1 MTFSAVIVAAGASL
15 RAGPGE
21 PKPWRDLGGRPVLAW
36 SAHALSAAGARRLVV
51 VTTADRKEAALSLL
65 AGLPGLEVVEGGP
78 ARSLSVR
85 AGLAALDGPPDE
97 PVLVHDAAR
106 PFLGAEVIGR
116 VLEALAGADGAIAA
130 LPVADSLKRGGP
142 AGDPQIEAAVDREG
156 LWRAQTPQAF
166 RRAALLAA
174 FAAWTGPEPTDEAA
188 VMAAAGARIA
198 LVPGDPRLFKLT
210 WPEDFDMAE
219 ALARPPAPS
228 PREVRMGQGIDAH
241 RWGPGD
247 GVWLCGVR
255 IPHDAALIGHSDAD
269 AGLHALTDALLG
281 ALGEGDIGQHFPP
294 SDPRWKGEPSATF
307 LAHAGGRVTARGGRI
322 LSLDLTLV
330 CEQPRIGPHRE
341 AMRRSVADILGL
353 DVARVS
359 VKATTTEGMGYTG
372 RQEGL
377 LAQAVA
383 AVELPSD

>member
-1 MTFSAVIVAAGASL
+1 MSFSAVIVAAGASL
-15 RAGPGE
+15 RAGPGA

-36 SAHALSAAGARRLVV
+36 SARALSGAGARRLVV
-51 VTTADRKEAALSLL
+51 VTTADRTEAARALL
-65 AGLPGLEVVEGGP
+65 DGLPGLVVVEGG
-78 ARSLSVR
+78 ATRALSVR
-85 AGLAALDGPPDE
+85 AGLAAIDGSPDE

-106 PFLGAEVIGR
+106 PFLDAAVVAR
-116 VLEALAGADGAIAA
+116 VLSALGTADGAIAA
-130 LPVADSLKRGGP
+130 LPVPDSLKRGGSEID
-142 AGDPQIEAAVDREG
+142 GSVDRQG

-166 RRAALLAA
+166 PRAALLAA
-174 FAAWTGPEPTDEAA
+174 FAAWSGAEPTDEAA
-188 VMAAAGARIA
+188 VMEAAGARIA

-219 ALARPPAPS
+219 SLARPA
-228 PREVRMGQGIDAH
+228 REVRMGQGIDAH

-255 IPHDAALIGHSDAD
+255 IPHDASLVGHSDAD

-281 ALGEGDIGQHFPP
+281 AIGEGDIGQHFPP
-294 SDPRWKGEPSATF
+294 TDSRWKGEPSATF
-307 LAHAGGRVTARGGRI
+307 LAHAGALVIARGGRI

-330 CEQPRIGPHRE
+330 CERPKVAPHRE
-341 AMRRSVADILGL
+341 AMRQAVAGILAI
-353 DVARVS
+353 DVSRVS
-359 VKATTTEGMGYTG
+359 IKATTTEGMGFTG

-383 AVELPSD
+383 AVELPAP

>member
-15 RAGPGE
+15 RAGPGA
-21 PKPWRDLGGRPVLAW
+21 PKPWRDLGGRPVLDW
-36 SAHALSAAGARRLVV
+36 SARALADAGVRQLVV
-51 VTTADRKEAALSLL
+51 VTTADRIGDAQTLLS
-65 AGLPGLEVVEGGP
+65 GLPGLVVVEGGA

-85 AGLAALDGPPDE
+85 AGLAALDGPRDE

-106 PFLGAEVIGR
+106 PFLSGEVIAR
-116 VLEALAGADGAIAA
+116 VLAALETADGALAA
-130 LPVADSLKRGGP
+130 LPVADSLRRGEDHVTGS
-142 AGDPQIEAAVDREG
+142 VDREG

-166 RRAALLAA
+166 RRDALVRA
-174 FAAWTGPEPTDEAA
+174 FAAWSGPEPTDEAA

-198 LVPGDPRLFKLT
+198 LVRGDPRLFKLT

-219 ALARPPAPS
+219 SLAPPAPTATA
-228 PREVRMGQGIDAH
+228 REVRMGQGIDAH

-247 GVWLCGVR
+247 GVWLCGVH
-255 IPHDAALIGHSDAD
+255 IPHDASLVGHSDAD

-281 ALGEGDIGQHFPP
+281 AIGEGDIGQHFPP

-307 LAHAGGRVTARGGRI
+307 LAHAGALVAARGGRI

-330 CEQPRIGPHRE
+330 CERPKVAPHRE
-341 AMRRSVADILGL
+341 AMRASVAAILGINPG
-353 DVARVS
+353 RVS
-359 VKATTTEGMGYTG
+359 IKATTTEGMGYTG

-377 LAQAVA
+377 LAQALA
-383 AVELPSD
+383 AVELPAS

>member
-15 RAGPGE
+15 RAGPGA

-36 SAHALSAAGARRLVV
+36 SARALSAAGARRLVV
-51 VTTADRKEAALSLL
+51 VTTADRIEAARTLL
-65 AGLPGLEVVEGGP
+65 ADLPGLVVVEGGA

-106 PFLGAEVIGR
+106 PFLEAAVIAR
-116 VLEALAGADGAIAA
+116 VLSALRDADGAIAA
-130 LPVADSLKRGGP
+130 LPVPDSLKRGGGEI
-142 AGDPQIEAAVDREG
+142 AGSVDREG

-166 RRAALLAA
+166 PRAALLAA
-174 FAAWTGPEPTDEAA
+174 FQAWPGGEPTDEAA
-188 VMAAAGARIA
+188 VMEAAGARIA
-198 LVPGDPRLFKLT
+198 LVHGDPRLFKLT

-219 ALARPPAPS
+219 SLARPV
-228 PREVRMGQGIDAH
+228 REVRMGQGIDAH

-255 IPHDAALIGHSDAD
+255 IPHDAALVGHSDAD

-281 ALGEGDIGQHFPP
+281 AIGEGGQHFPP
-294 SDPRWKGEPSATF
+294 TDPRWKGEPSATF
-307 LAHAGGRVTARGGRI
+307 LAHAGALVAARGGRI

-330 CEQPRIGPHRE
+330 CERPKVAPHRE
-341 AMRRSVADILGL
+341 AMRQAVAAILGI
-353 DVARVS
+353 DVSRVS
-359 VKATTTEGMGYTG
+359 IKATTTEGMGYTG

-377 LAQAVA
+377 LAQALA
-383 AVELPSD
+383 AVELPAA

>member
-21 PKPWRDLGGRPVLAW
+21 PKPWRDLGGRPVLDG
-36 SAHALSAAGARRLVV
+36 SARARSAAGARRLVV
-51 VTTADRKEAALSLL
+51 VTTADRIDDARSLL
-65 AGLPGLEVVEGGP
+65 ADLPGLVVVEGGA

-85 AGLAALDGPPDE
+85 AGLAAVDGPDDE

-106 PFLGAEVIGR
+106 PFLSGQVIAR
-116 VLEALAGADGAIAA
+116 VLAALETHDGAIAA
-130 LPVADSLKRGGP
+130 LPVANSLKRGGGVISGP
-142 AGDPQIEAAVDREG
+142 VDRQG

-166 RRAALLAA
+166 RRSDLLRA
-174 FAAWTGPEPTDEAA
+174 FEAWTGPEPTDEAA

-198 LVPGDPRLFKLT
+198 LVAGDPRLFKLT

-219 ALARPPAPS
+219 SRARPAPTAGA
-228 PREVRMGQGIDAH
+228 REVRMGQGIDAH

-255 IPHDAALIGHSDAD
+255 IPHDAALVGHSDAD

-281 ALGEGDIGQHFPP
+281 AIGEGDIGQHFPP
-294 SDPRWKGEPSATF
+294 SDPRWRGEPSATF
-307 LAHAGGRVTARGGRI
+307 LAHAGGRVAARGGRI

-330 CEQPRIGPHRE
+330 CERPKVAPHRE
-341 AMRRSVADILGL
+341 VMRASVAAILGL
-353 DVARVS
+353 DPGRVS
-359 VKATTTEGMGYTG
+359 IKATTTEGMGYTG
-372 RQEGL
+372 REEGL
-377 LAQAVA
+377 LAQAIA
-383 AVELPSD
+383 AVELPAT

>member
-21 PKPWRDLGGRPVLAW
+21 PKPWRDLGGRPVLDW
-36 SAHALSAAGARRLVV
+36 SVRALAAAGARRLVV
-51 VTTADRKEAALSLL
+51 VTTPDRTAAARTLL
-65 AGLPGLEVVEGGP
+65 GDLPGLIVVTGGA
-78 ARSLSVR
+78 ARSASVR
-85 AGLAALDGPPDE
+85 AGLAALDGSAEE

-106 PFLGAEVIGR
+106 PFLGPDVISR
-116 VLEALAGADGAIAA
+116 VLSALAGADGAIAA
-130 LPVADSLKRGGP
+130 LPVADSLKRGGDVVT
-142 AGDPQIEAAVDREG
+142 GAVDREG

-166 RRAALLAA
+166 PRAALLAA
-174 FAAWTGPEPTDEAA
+174 FDAWTGPEPTDEAA

-198 LVPGDPRLFKLT
+198 LVAGDPRLFKLT
-210 WPEDFDMAE
+210 WPEDFEMAE
-219 ALARPPAPS
+219 ALVRPTAPP

-255 IPHDAALIGHSDAD
+255 IPHDAALVGHSDAD

-294 SDPRWKGEPSATF
+294 SDPRWKGEASSTF
-307 LAHAGGRVTARGGRI
+307 LAHAGSLLGARGGRI

-330 CEQPRIGPHRE
+330 CERPKIAPHRE
-341 AMRRSVADILGL
+341 AMRQSVASILGI
-353 DVARVS
+353 DPGRVS
-359 VKATTTEGMGYTG
+359 IKATTTEGMGYTG

-377 LAQAVA
+377 LAQAIA
-383 AVELPSD
+383 AIDLPAA

>member
-15 RAGPGE
+15 RAGPGA
-21 PKPWRDLGGRPVLAW
+21 PKPWRDLGGRPVLDW
-36 SAHALSAAGARRLVV
+36 SARALSGAGARRLVV
-51 VTTADRKEAALSLL
+51 VTTADRIGAAEALL
-65 AGLPGLEVVEGGP
+65 AGLPGLAVVEGG
-78 ARSLSVR
+78 ATRSLSVR

-106 PFLGAEVIGR
+106 PFLSGEVIAR
-116 VLEALAGADGAIAA
+116 VLADLETADGALAA
-130 LPVADSLKRGGP
+130 LPVADSLRRGEGHVT
-142 AGDPQIEAAVDREG
+142 GSVDREG

-166 RRAALLAA
+166 RRDALVRA
-174 FAAWTGPEPTDEAA
+174 FAAWSGPEPTDEAA

-198 LVPGDPRLFKLT
+198 LVQGDPRLFKLT
-210 WPEDFDMAE
+210 WPEDFAMAE
-219 ALARPPAPS
+219 SLALPVPPAAA
-228 PREVRMGQGIDAH
+228 REVRMGQGIDAH

-255 IPHDAALIGHSDAD
+255 IPHDAALVGHSDAD

-281 ALGEGDIGQHFPP
+281 AIGEGDIGQHFPP

-307 LAHAGGRVTARGGRI
+307 LSHAGALVAARGGRI

-330 CEQPRIGPHRE
+330 CERPKVAPHRE
-341 AMRRSVADILGL
+341 AMRASVAAILGI
-353 DVARVS
+353 DPGRVS
-359 VKATTTEGMGYTG
+359 IKATTTEGMGYTG

-377 LAQAVA
+377 LAQALA
-383 AVELPSD
+383 AVELPAS

>member
-15 RAGPGE
+15 RAGPGA
-21 PKPWRDLGGRPVLAW
+21 PKPWRDLGGRPVLDW
-36 SAHALSAAGARRLVV
+36 SARALADAGVRQLVV
-51 VTTADRKEAALSLL
+51 VTTADRIGDAQTLLS
-65 AGLPGLEVVEGGP
+65 GLPGLVVVEGGA

-85 AGLAALDGPPDE
+85 AGLAALDGPQDE

-106 PFLGAEVIGR
+106 PFLSGEVIAR
-116 VLEALAGADGAIAA
+116 VLAALETADGALAA
-130 LPVADSLKRGGP
+130 LPVADSLRRGEDLVTGS
-142 AGDPQIEAAVDREG
+142 VDREG

-166 RRAALLAA
+166 RRDALVRA
-174 FAAWTGPEPTDEAA
+174 FAAWSGPEPTDEAA

-198 LVPGDPRLFKLT
+198 LVRGDPRLFKLT

-219 ALARPPAPS
+219 SLAPPAPTATA
-228 PREVRMGQGIDAH
+228 REVRMGQGIDAH

-247 GVWLCGVR
+247 GVWLCGVH
-255 IPHDAALIGHSDAD
+255 IPHDASLVGHSDAD

-281 ALGEGDIGQHFPP
+281 AIGEGDIGQHFPP

-307 LAHAGGRVTARGGRI
+307 LAHAGALVAARGGRI

-330 CEQPRIGPHRE
+330 CERPKVAPHRE
-341 AMRRSVADILGL
+341 AMRASVAAILGI
-353 DVARVS
+353 DPGRVS
-359 VKATTTEGMGYTG
+359 IKATTTEGMGYTG

-377 LAQAVA
+377 LAQALA
-383 AVELPSD
+383 AVELPAS